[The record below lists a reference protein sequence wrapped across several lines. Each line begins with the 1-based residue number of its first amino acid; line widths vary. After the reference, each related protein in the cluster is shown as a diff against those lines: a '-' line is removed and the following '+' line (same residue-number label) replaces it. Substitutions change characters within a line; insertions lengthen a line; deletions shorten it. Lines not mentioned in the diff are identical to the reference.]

1 MERFDNWMTYS
12 FSDGI
17 VNGSKPKIDS
27 GFNLNFKKG
36 YRPKTMSYYDA
47 LYYNTRS
54 MKDSYKEPFDVLF
67 SGGIDSEIIVRLFKD
82 EGVRFNVYTI
92 RLENGIN
99 EQDVNAA
106 IRIAENIGIK
116 LNIIDWNLQKFLE
129 NDAEEM
135 FNRTFCPEPRL
146 MLRNKWFELLDNIPV
161 MGAGEPYWRRE
172 LMGDYSKKSDWHLKF
187 TEDGFSASI
196 YGNLTGRKVIGEWYN
211 YTPEIVMN
219 FHKLPI
225 IKDLLDDRI
234 IGKQSCWS
242 TRTQIHR
249 ELWSDIFDKPKLGG
263 LEGVNGKPGDEPES
277 MTVFSKTISS
287 KASNRIYRYS
297 VSELENI
304 FNDEEE

>member
-17 VNGSKPKIDS
+17 INGSKPKIDS
-27 GFNLNFKKG
+27 VFKLNFKHG

-47 LYYNTRS
+47 LYYNARA
-54 MKDSYKEPFDVLF
+54 MKDSYNEPFDVLF
-67 SGGIDSEIIVRLFKD
+67 SGGIDSEVAIRAFKQ
-82 EGVRFNVYTI
+82 EGVNFNVYTI

-99 EQDVNAA
+99 EQDVNTAV
-106 IRIAENIGIK
+106 RIAENIGIK
-116 LNIIDWNLQKFLE
+116 LNIIDWNLQRFLE

-135 FNRTFCPEPRL
+135 FNRTFCPEPRR
-146 MLRNKWFELLDNIPV
+146 MIRHAWYDLLDNIPV
-161 MGAGEPYWRRE
+161 MGEGEPYWRRE
-172 LMGDYSKKSDWHLKF
+172 LLGDYSRKSDWHLYW
-187 TEDGFSASI
+187 TEDYFTGAI
-196 YGNLTGRKVIGEWYN
+196 YANTIGRTVISEWYN

-225 IKDLLDDRI
+225 VRDLLDDRI

-249 ELWSDIFDKPKLGG
+249 ELWRDIFDKPKLGG

-277 MTVFSKTISS
+277 MTVFSKTVSS
-287 KASNRIYRYS
+287 KASNQIYRYS
-297 VSELENI
+297 VNELENI
-304 FNDEEE
+304 FNNGKE